1 LIRKKVKSKKLKF
14 HINELIKDNIYKNN
28 NIKCCPICGR
38 SSFIKYGTYNRK
50 QRYKCKECGKTFSKN
65 TNSLWSYSKKD
76 LNMWIKFIELMMK
89 RKSLRFCAKKLNINI
104 ATAFYWRHKILHV
117 FKIDSIPNNLK
128 GYVHINKTILKEN
141 FKGNRNITAKRRRN
155 IWVVAAKGN
164 DDSML
169 VIPAFCDFWD
179 WNLFKSK
186 IYSKI
191 EEDSYIVPYQDRYIN
206 VQAKKH
212 NGILLNEIE
221 PIPNNKIKYLIV
233 NLRKWLGKFK
243 GVATKYLDS
252 YLSFFVLFNLDR
264 KIDYIDI
271 ASYLCSKNSFIKIQG
286 IKIQQLKI

>member
-1 LIRKKVKSKKLKF
+1 
-14 HINELIKDNIYKNN
+14 
-28 NIKCCPICGR
+28 
-38 SSFIKYGTYNRK
+38 
-50 QRYKCKECGKTFSKN
+50 
-65 TNSLWSYSKKD
+65 
-76 LNMWIKFIELMMK
+76 MWIKFIELMMK
-89 RKSLRFCAKKLNINI
+89 RRSLRFCAKKLNINI